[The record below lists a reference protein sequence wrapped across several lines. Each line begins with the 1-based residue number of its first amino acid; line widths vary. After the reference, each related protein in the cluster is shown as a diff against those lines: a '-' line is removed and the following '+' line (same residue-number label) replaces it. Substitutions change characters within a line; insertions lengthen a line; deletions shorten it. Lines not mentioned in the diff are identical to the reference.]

1 MVKIDCPDA
10 VLVLF
15 EIRSHLHDVIVGP
28 HVTEEPDEATLV
40 ELDEFLGQ
48 ANFVQIFAFEEVI
61 DEVISRNPDDMLFDE
76 GFAIGVKVDF
86 VGGKELFEFQSV
98 DAGCIRFLDVK
109 VVVVVVVLI
118 DDADPEGPGV
128 SESAVVNPILEKG
141 SVEFSCPRPS
151 ARGRRFVSTLR
162 IFPARNVDRRPS
174 FAKGCLRF
182 SRS

>member
-1 MVKIDCPDA
+1 MAGFQVDQVAAEFYDGQIVLEKLRKVERTSSLVALLVKIDCPDA

-48 ANFVQIFAFEEVI
+48 TNFVQIFAFEEVI

-76 GFAIGVKVDF
+76 GFAIDVKVDF

-98 DAGCIRFLDVK
+98 DAGCVRFLDVK

-128 SESAVVNPILEKG
+128 SESAVVNPVHVK
-141 SVEFSCPRPS
+141 VR
-151 ARGRRFVSTLR
+151 
-162 IFPARNVDRRPS
+162 
-174 FAKGCLRF
+174 
-182 SRS
+182 